1 MQIWRKGREELE
13 GQWNLC
19 KKVRY
24 WGITS
29 MFLRSSIVSG
39 KQQAFDK
46 PQNNSLAQARM
57 RKMQVDQLDF
67 KKKEFPNGKH

>member
-1 MQIWRKGREELE
+1 
-13 GQWNLC
+13 
-19 KKVRY
+19 
-24 WGITS
+24 
-29 MFLRSSIVSG
+29 VSG